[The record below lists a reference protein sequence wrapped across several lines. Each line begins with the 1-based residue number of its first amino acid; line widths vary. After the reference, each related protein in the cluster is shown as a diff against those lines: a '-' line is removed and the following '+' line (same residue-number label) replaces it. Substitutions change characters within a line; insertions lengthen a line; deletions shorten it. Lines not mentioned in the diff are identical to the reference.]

1 MVLNEND
8 YKNIIENCVRR
19 IIGEGIYDDNE
30 YDEDPTP
37 FDEYAQD
44 YPNDNFNVD
53 NMDQDELAEWCLKN
67 DFLYIFNPFGSWRVS
82 CANTSEIQEDI
93 ASDIRNCSYIEK
105 THEMDWL
112 IENKRNL
119 FGYRAH
125 IAVFKLHNT
134 KDGDYYVIYE
144 EA

>member
-1 MVLNEND
+1 MIKLNEND

-19 IIGEGIYDDNE
+19 LITEEMYDDNE
-30 YDEDPTP
+30 EMTP
-37 FDEYAQD
+37 FEKYAQD
-44 YPNDNFNVD
+44 YPDENFNTE
-53 NMDQDELAEWCLKN
+53 NMDRDELAEWCLNN
-67 DFLYIFNPFGSWRVS
+67 DFLYIFNPFGRWRIS
-82 CANTSEIQEDI
+82 GANSSEIQEDI
-93 ASDIRNCSYIEK
+93 ANDIRNCAYIEK

-112 IENKRNL
+112 IENKKNL

-144 EA
+144 E